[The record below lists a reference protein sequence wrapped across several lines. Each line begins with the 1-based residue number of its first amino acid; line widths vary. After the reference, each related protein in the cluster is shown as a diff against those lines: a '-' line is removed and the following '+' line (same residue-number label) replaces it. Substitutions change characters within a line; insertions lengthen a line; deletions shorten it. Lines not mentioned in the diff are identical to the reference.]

1 MRNRFIILLTLS
13 LITLISCQPDSTP
26 AEIERAN
33 LELTGAERVID
44 TTTDDRFAMP
54 SSILATSEGLYVYD
68 FGAGLIHRF
77 DEDYQLIQSFGSQ
90 GNGPEEF
97 QYMASLWMFDDEI
110 LGFDPGNAKLISY
123 SFDGEF
129 LDEQSLSSQQY
140 SQMMEAGS
148 KGEFYFQSGGHEGT
162 LLTHA
167 SLNNSTVHHFGESL
181 TSDDDDISI
190 SSTRQAIERNQV
202 PSFMK
207 NRVMPAVNSE
217 RIFSFQLTTG
227 VLQAYNHQYE
237 LQWEHL
243 LETDFMDEVFENYI
257 EANRRMLDRGNIIF
271 LMYASHL
278 EATDDGVAILF
289 STPSGTPVTIGW
301 MNNEG
306 TESKIVQYTDLEIN
320 SQNISISADR
330 STIYFNNQFEGEI
343 WRAEWPF

>member
-1 MRNRFIILLTLS
+1 MRNRFIIFLTLS
-13 LITLISCQPDSTP
+13 LITLISCQPDSPP
-26 AEIERAN
+26 AEIERTN

-68 FGAGLIHRF
+68 FGAGVIHRF
-77 DEDYQLIQSFGSQ
+77 DEDYQLIQSFGNQ

-97 QYMASLWMFDDEI
+97 QYLASLWMFDDEI

-140 SQMMEAGS
+140 SQMMKAGS

-243 LETDFMDEVFENYI
+243 LETDFMDEIFENYI
-257 EANRRMLDRGNIIF
+257 EANKRMLDRGNIIF

-278 EATDDGVAILF
+278 EATDDGVAIIF
-289 STPSGTPVTIGW
+289 NTPSDLPVTIGW